1 MKESPPWPAS
11 WALGSLKDHL
21 VQFLCALNEE
31 VKYQRASRDCLE
43 LLGEAS
49 SARSRTHLPD
59 TQHALHSP

>member
-11 WALGSLKDHL
+11 WALGFLKDHL

-43 LLGEAS
+43 LLGKAE
-49 SARSRTHLPD
+49 LG
-59 TQHALHSP
+59 